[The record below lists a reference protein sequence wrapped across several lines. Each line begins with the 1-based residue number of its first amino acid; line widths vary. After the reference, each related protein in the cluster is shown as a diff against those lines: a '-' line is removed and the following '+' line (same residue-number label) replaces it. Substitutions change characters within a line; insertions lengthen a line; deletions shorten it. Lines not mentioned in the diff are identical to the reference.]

1 MKLVIKPDVRKH
13 LYLTPK
19 GVIISTSLSKAATLA
34 ELAHVNEIKLLETE
48 CPIYQGNRVF
58 KVTIISHNGYEEE
71 QFSTYAVGF
80 NKAVVL
86 AEIKH
91 SDLIDC
97 STIAVEIEETPLRV
111 MKIVRP
117 K

>member
-1 MKLVIKPDVRKH
+1 MKLEIKPDVRKH

-19 GVIISTSLSKAATLA
+19 GVIISTSLSRAAALA
-34 ELAHVNEIKLLETE
+34 ELVHVHEIKLLETE

-58 KVTIISHNGYEEE
+58 KVIIISHNGHEEE
-71 QFSTYAVGF
+71 KLSTYAVGF

-91 SDLIDC
+91 SNLID
-97 STIAVEIEETPLRV
+97 STTIAVEIEETPFRV
-111 MKIVRP
+111 MKIL
-117 K
+117 KQK